1 MRAPRASRCSSAPTA
16 SGWSAAR
23 STRGATAA
31 TCARRRRSLALALLA
46 AGMLASALAPVL
58 WVALLTF
65 VITGTANG
73 LFTTSNRLLLQRTI
87 PEHVHG
93 RAFGL
98 VDSLDSW
105 GFALAVLA
113 GGALTTAL
121 GGRAT
126 FAIAG
131 AALAFVAALNLK
143 GQTLYRRFTRQSR
156 TDTA

>member
-1 MRAPRASRCSSAPTA
+1 
-16 SGWSAAR
+16 
-23 STRGATAA
+23 
-31 TCARRRRSLALALLA
+31 
-46 AGMLASALAPVL
+46 MLASALAPVL

-65 VITGTANG
+65 VVTGAANG
-73 LFTTSNRLLLQRTI
+73 LFTTSNRCSCSARS
-87 PEHVHG
+87 PSAVHG

-131 AALAFVAALNLK
+131 AVLAFAC
-143 GQTLYRRFTRQSR
+143 GPQPERQTS
-156 TDTA
+156 TAWP

>member
-1 MRAPRASRCSSAPTA
+1 MLVSAYGIGLVGGA
-16 SGWSAAR
+16 LYAGR
-23 STRGATAA
+23 ERGDL
-31 TCARRRRSLALALLA
+31 RRRRGFALALLA
-46 AGMLASALAPVL
+46 AGMLATAVAPAL

-65 VITGTANG
+65 VVTGAANG
-73 LFTTSNRLLLQRTI
+73 LFSTSNRMLLQRTI
-87 PEHVHG
+87 PEAVHG

-131 AALAFVAALNLK
+131 AALVLVATTNFSALPRH
-143 GQTLYRRFTRQSR
+143 YRRVGAPRDASIVT
-156 TDTA
+156 

>member
-1 MRAPRASRCSSAPTA
+1 MVT
-16 SGWSAAR
+16 
-23 STRGATAA
+23 GA
-31 TCARRRRSLALALLA
+31 
-46 AGMLASALAPVL
+46 
-58 WVALLTF
+58 
-65 VITGTANG
+65 ANG
-73 LFTTSNRLLLQRTI
+73 LFSTSNRILLQRTI
-87 PEHVHG
+87 PEPVHG

-131 AALAFVAALNLK
+131 AALVLVAATNLK
-143 GQTLYRRFTRQSR
+143 GQTLRPCSR
-156 TDTA
+156 AASERPRDGVPKEPKGSDPLSGL